1 MEGITIMLDDVFSHL
16 SVGYPVAITVD
27 DLCIT
32 ISFRVVGHSQG
43 HGKIEL
49 AELEVVTESRIEVQV
64 TVLREGILRPEVDPV
79 SETTGVDEWRHAEG
93 GVFCLCSEG
102 SDQMLTDGIPKDFLQ
117 QVLLLRHRVD
127 GNGIFLMLQ
136 VVFGID
142 AFIRF
147 GEWYDTQGVHHL
159 TVGDGT

>member
-1 MEGITIMLDDVFSHL
+1 
-16 SVGYPVAITVD
+16 
-27 DLCIT
+27 
-32 ISFRVVGHSQG
+32 
-43 HGKIEL
+43 
-49 AELEVVTESRIEVQV
+49 
-64 TVLREGILRPEVDPV
+64 
-79 SETTGVDEWRHAEG
+79 
-93 GVFCLCSEG
+93 
-102 SDQMLTDGIPKDFLQ
+102 MLTDGIPKDFLQ